1 MTDEDAKF
9 LMSVEESKRLQELTI
24 KKQTDAAL
32 HEFRVKHELL
42 LRESQVQDPFNMK
55 PEPIHA
61 TIAKINDKVKSS
73 TQQAPASET
82 AIKSKRNLLGIA
94 PKAKK

>member
-9 LMSVEESKRLQELTI
+9 LMSVEESKRLQELAI
-24 KKQTDAAL
+24 KRQTEAAL
-32 HEFRVKHELL
+32 HEFRIKHELL
-42 LRESQVQDPFNMK
+42 SRESQLQDPLNIK
-55 PEPIHA
+55 PEPVHSS
-61 TIAKINDKVKSS
+61 IAKINDKVKLS

-82 AIKSKRNLLGIA
+82 TIKSKRNLLGIA